1 MRTGRAGNF
10 VAAINCR
17 GQPMVLN
24 WGLPMEAL
32 FVVAALQAE
41 GVRTWWF
48 RGQRDQARKGF
59 IEREQKK
66 PEAQRIPVE
75 RFDRQMDQIDRH
87 WLLIERLFGERMI
100 DGLQLDGDQRKPED
114 LWAEITARDTAL
126 DRK

>member
-48 RGQRDQARKGF
+48 RGQRDQAQRDLLSANRKSLKLKEF
-59 IEREQKK
+59 
-66 PEAQRIPVE
+66 
-75 RFDRQMDQIDRH
+75 
-87 WLLIERLFGERMI
+87 
-100 DGLQLDGDQRKPED
+100 
-114 LWAEITARDTAL
+114 LWSAL
-126 DRK
+126 TDKWTRSTDIGCSSNAYSASA